1 MTMTKTITTKY
12 KSLTHYVLAALV
24 PYSQP
29 NLKLVFSSKHFFA
42 DLYKI
47 DRYKN
52 QTLRNAYHRCIKQGL
67 VEIDTQS
74 GMPTIT
80 AKGKK
85 TLSLYKGKYL
95 KNSQLMVIF
104 DIPEVNK
111 YKRQQLRL
119 LLKQL
124 EFKQVQKSVWVSQKD
139 SREYLNSEI
148 KRLNLNKD
156 VLLFEC
162 HSI

>member
-1 MTMTKTITTKY
+1 
-12 KSLTHYVLAALV
+12 
-24 PYSQP
+24 
-29 NLKLVFSSKHFFA
+29 
-42 DLYKI
+42 
-47 DRYKN
+47 
-52 QTLRNAYHRCIKQGL
+52 
-67 VEIDTQS
+67 
-74 GMPTIT
+74 
-80 AKGKK
+80 
-85 TLSLYKGKYL
+85 
-95 KNSQLMVIF
+95 MVIF

-139 SREYLNSEI
+139 SREYLNAEI

>member
-1 MTMTKTITTKY
+1 MAKEITTKY
-12 KSLTHYVLAALV
+12 KSATHYVLASLV

-29 NLKLVFSSKHFFA
+29 NLKLMFTPRHFFA

-47 DRYKN
+47 DHYKN
-52 QTLRNAYHRCIKQGL
+52 QALRNAYHRCIKQGL
-67 VEIDTQS
+67 VEIDIQT

-80 AKGKK
+80 AKGQK
-85 TLSLYKGKYL
+85 TLAPYKGKHL

-104 DIPEVNK
+104 DIPEVDK
-111 YKRQQLRL
+111 YKRQQLRI

-139 SREYLNSEI
+139 SREYLNAEI
-148 KRLNLNKD
+148 KRLNLRKD
-156 VLLFEC
+156 VLIYEC
-162 HSI
+162 RPI